1 MRTSTCAK
9 AVPERSHHARV
20 EQHGVA
26 DLVAG
31 GIAQPER
38 VPDGERREVERAVQ
52 RLQVVR
58 VTDGRGAQEG
68 HAAGTGA
75 HLDDRDDRP
84 RVDVARSLPARRPLD
99 RPAEPEK
106 RAPQLG
112 ACAPVL
118 VRGIRPVHGVQA
130 VDHHPDG
137 RPLGPPSASRHQGS
151 AREKERVEPLGVA
164 DGLGTPPHDR
174 HGIGPVVARRA
185 SQAFTSDPSIA
196 SPVRIAPS
204 VRRRRRPRPTAAP
217 RGSGIECLLE
227 HPVGR
232 AVQCQRHPG
241 ETRSRRII
249 DLQFE
254 RSRHQSL
261 LRSDREEP
269 RRGDGRGQARRR
281 APRRWRRSSAPCI
294 GRENPSRCGVGPSR
308 GRRGGSVFS
317 AGGRRFVGGTRPAT
331 DRNWWVGG
339 PVEVVQETP
348 DGRRGRGPRVRP
360 PA

>member
-31 GIAQPER
+31 GTAQPER
-38 VPDGERREVERAVQ
+38 VPDGERREVDRAVQ

-118 VRGIRPVHGVQA
+118 VRGIRPVQGVQA

-151 AREKERVEPLGVA
+151 AREETRG
-164 DGLGTPPHDR
+164 
-174 HGIGPVVARRA
+174 A
-185 SQAFTSDPSIA
+185 S
-196 SPVRIAPS
+196 RC
-204 VRRRRRPRPTAAP
+204 RRRPRGATARPP
-217 RGSGIECLLE
+217 RDW
-227 HPVGR
+227 PR
-232 AVQCQRHPG
+232 RR
-241 ETRSRRII
+241 ETR
-249 DLQFE
+249 E
-254 RSRHQSL
+254 PGVHVRSVVRLARQDESL
-261 LRSDREEP
+261 
-269 RRGDGRGQARRR
+269 
-281 APRRWRRSSAPCI
+281 
-294 GRENPSRCGVGPSR
+294 
-308 GRRGGSVFS
+308 
-317 AGGRRFVGGTRPAT
+317 PAC
-331 DRNWWVGG
+331 G
-339 PVEVVQETP
+339 PVQAPPGRDALASNHRPSVRAEPASITP
-348 DGRRGRGPRVRP
+348 LVRP
-360 PA
+360 

>member
-185 SQAFTSDPSIA
+185 SQAFTSDPSLA
-196 SPVRIAPS
+196 SPVRTNRS
-204 VRRRRRPRPTAAP
+204 Q
-217 RGSGIECLLE
+217 
-227 HPVGR
+227 R

-269 RRGDGRGQARRR
+269 RRGDGRGQACRR

-308 GRRGGSVFS
+308 GASRRQRVF
-317 AGGRRFVGGTRPAT
+317 GRGTSLCRRHPPGDGPKLVGGGQ
-331 DRNWWVGG
+331 WK
-339 PVEVVQETP
+339 
-348 DGRRGRGPRVRP
+348 
-360 PA
+360 